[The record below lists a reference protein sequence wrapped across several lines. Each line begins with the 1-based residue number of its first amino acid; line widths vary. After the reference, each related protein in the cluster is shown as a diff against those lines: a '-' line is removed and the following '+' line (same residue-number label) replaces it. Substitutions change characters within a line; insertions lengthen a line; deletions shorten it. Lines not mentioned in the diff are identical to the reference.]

1 MDEVAR
7 RYLLLGLRLA
17 RHRPDLVGAY
27 YGPPELA
34 EAVAGEEPAPA
45 AELHS
50 EAMTLAGLAA
60 ELPQE
65 TPESRR
71 RSAWLVSQLK
81 AMSALSRRIGGEE
94 IGFVDLAEE
103 LLEVS
108 VSLEA
113 EATFEAAHRMLNS
126 ALPGAGSL
134 HERLD
139 RHAASVIIPS
149 GRVWV
154 VLSAM
159 IRVMRAQSRAQLWLP
174 EGESIVFEEAHGEPF
189 ETHARYMGR
198 GQSFL
203 LVNYDLPVTLS
214 LIVELAADQG
224 YPGRHATAAV
234 RDAVLVAAGHAEL
247 TLPVELSPQAVIGEG
262 MANLAREVVMTD
274 GELGYELGRLA
285 RAEGMQVDVEAEL
298 VVQRARRLLAPAMG
312 NAALA
317 LHQDEQPREQVR
329 AYLHDIALID
339 ERPLDAALARLDDPL
354 WAVHAFTKTE
364 GRRLV
369 GEWLETQGQTH
380 GYGRL
385 MAEQLTPGLLRAEL
399 GEPPSLYPDSF
410 A

>member
-45 AELHS
+45 AELHA
-50 EAMTLAGLAA
+50 EAMTLAGMVS

-65 TPESRR
+65 TPGGGR

-94 IGFVDLAEE
+94 IRFVDLVEE

-108 VSLEA
+108 VSLEP
-113 EATFEAAHRMLNS
+113 ESTFQAAHRLLDS
-126 ALPGAGSL
+126 ALRGSGSL
-134 HERLD
+134 RERLD
-139 RHAASVIIPS
+139 RHAACTAIPR
-149 GRVWV
+149 GRELA
-154 VLSAM
+154 VLVALTK
-159 IRVMRAQSRAQLWLP
+159 VMRSQSRAQLWLP
-174 EGESIVFEEAHGEPF
+174 EDESIVFEEAHGESWA
-189 ETHARYMGR
+189 TKARYVGGGR
-198 GQSFL
+198 SIVR
-203 LVNYDLPVTLS
+203 VNCDLPVTIGR
-214 LIVELAADQG
+214 IVELAADQG
-224 YPGRHATAAV
+224 YPGRHAAAAV
-234 RDAVLVAAGHAEL
+234 KDVVLVVASRGEL
-247 TLPVELSPQAVIGEG
+247 TLPVELSPQAVIAEG
-262 MANLAREVVMTD
+262 MASLAREVVMTD

-285 RAEGMQVDVEAEL
+285 RAEGMNVDVEAEL
-298 VVQRARRLLAPAMG
+298 VVQRARWLLAPAVG

-329 AYLHDIALID
+329 SYLRDVGLIED
-339 ERPLDAALARLDDPL
+339 ARLVAALARLADPL
-354 WAVHAFTKTE
+354 WAAHSFAHID

-369 GEWLETQGQTH
+369 GEWLETHGQTH

-385 MAEQLTPGLLRAEL
+385 MAEQLTPALLREEV
-399 GEPPSLYPDSF
+399 GVPPSLYPDSF